1 MKHQIVGEYPM
12 AGRERQ
18 LVVDLLPENSAERTA
33 IANVEIAE
41 ASEDE
46 RELINNYLLLGL
58 GYQVVDILRYQGRRV
73 TLKIFR

>member
-18 LVVDLLPENSAERTA
+18 LVVDLLPENPAERAA
-33 IANVEIAE
+33 IAKVETAE

-46 RELINNYLLLGL
+46 RELVNNYLLFGL
-58 GYQVVDILRYQGRRV
+58 GYQVADILGHQGLRV

>member
-33 IANVEIAE
+33 IAKVEIAE

-46 RELINNYLLLGL
+46 RELINNYLLFGL
-58 GYQVVDILRYQGRRV
+58 GYQVVDILRHQGRRV